1 VFTTQVET
9 KSFVTTFVMDN
20 DIVPRMSLQS
30 ITALR
35 DEILELLSRISTPKY
50 QVLAGRGELSP
61 NPLVG
66 TRLAN
71 TLAAYKEAKLNA
83 VNEGQLE
90 KELDET
96 DDVET
101 DDVETDD
108 VETDDVE
115 TGVRNDVNDGE
126 NAADTLEIP
135 GRVIHLIRKDD
146 NSNPLDDDDHYA
158 AKHFIPV
165 WAKRDDFNAIP
176 MTKSMVTDHGTIG
189 YYQALENLA
198 KEGNLD
204 DVAFTVDGRRMKSN
218 NKNSAKPST
227 SLGFGSF

>member
-20 DIVPRMSLQS
+20 DIVPRLSLQS

-71 TLAAYKEAKLNA
+71 VLAAYKEAKLNA

-90 KELDET
+90 KEVDET
-96 DDVET
+96 EN
-101 DDVETDD
+101 

-115 TGVRNDVNDGE
+115 TGVRNDANDGE
-126 NAADTLEIP
+126 AAADTLEIP

-146 NSNPLDDDDHYA
+146 NSNPLDNDDHYA

-176 MTKSMVTDHGTIG
+176 MTKSMVADHGTIG

-204 DVAFTVDGRRMKSN
+204 GVAFTVDGRRMKSN
-218 NKNSAKPST
+218 NKNSAKTST
-227 SLGFGSF
+227 SLGFGAF

>member
-20 DIVPRMSLQS
+20 DIVPRLSLQS

-71 TLAAYKEAKLNA
+71 VLAAYKEAKLNA

-90 KELDET
+90 KEVDET
-96 DDVET
+96 EN
-101 DDVETDD
+101 VETDD

-126 NAADTLEIP
+126 AAADTLEIP

-146 NSNPLDDDDHYA
+146 NSNPLDNDDHYA

-176 MTKSMVTDHGTIG
+176 MTKSMVADHGTIG

-204 DVAFTVDGRRMKSN
+204 GVAFTVDGRRMKSN
-218 NKNSAKPST
+218 NKNSAKTST
-227 SLGFGSF
+227 SLGFGAF